1 MTDKDALIRNYA
13 YAIEHEDSARWAQPL
28 IDALRKLQAEVR
40 DANKEADKYATE
52 TIELKAE
59 IKRLTE
65 DLTYANAELL
75 RYSSC
80 LYGGNPDCPARPA
93 DFEDVPGA
101 TARPPLAGKQKGFE
115 TLGPSLQADGKDIP
129 L

>member
-1 MTDKDALIRNYA
+1 MTDEQDQLAEIDRLNRLA
-13 YAIEHEDSARWAQPL
+13 TDWAEENTL
-28 IDALRKLQAEVR
+28 L
-40 DANKEADKYATE
+40 EAK
-52 TIELKAE
+52 

-65 DLTYANAELL
+65 DLAYANAELL

-80 LYGGNPDCPARPA
+80 LYGGNPDCPARPV

-101 TARPPLAGKQKGFE
+101 TARPPLAGKQEGFE
-115 TLGPSLQADGKDIP
+115 TLGPSLQVELSRLKPYEIHWPDHHKKWWKNHPEVDAKGIP